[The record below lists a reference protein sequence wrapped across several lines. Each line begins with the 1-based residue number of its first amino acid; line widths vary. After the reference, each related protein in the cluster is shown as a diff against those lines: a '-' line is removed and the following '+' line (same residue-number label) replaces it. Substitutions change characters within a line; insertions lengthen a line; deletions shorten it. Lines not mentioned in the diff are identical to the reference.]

1 MAHDEQLLDRVRALL
16 VDDPDVVE
24 KRMVGGR
31 SFSVHGRMCC
41 GVNSAGLVVRVGA
54 DGIDAALHEPHVTRM
69 KMGSKEVAAFVV
81 VAPAGVATE
90 AALRSWVTRGVGNG
104 PVMSAAERFAS
115 LADQFGGVADVTL
128 PGDGGGRGFG
138 SSALRVGGSIF
149 AMLSHGRLVVKLP
162 SARVAALIEDGTGE
176 AFTAG
181 KTAPMKQWLTLTT
194 EDPAAWL
201 ALAGEALDFVR
212 H

>member
-1 MAHDEQLLDRVRALL
+1 
-16 VDDPDVVE
+16 
-24 KRMVGGR
+24 
-31 SFSVHGRMCC
+31 
-41 GVNSAGLVVRVGA
+41 
-54 DGIDAALHEPHVTRM
+54 
-69 KMGSKEVAAFVV
+69 
-81 VAPAGVATE
+81 
-90 AALRSWVTRGVGNG
+90 
-104 PVMSAAERFAS
+104 
-115 LADQFGGVADVTL
+115 
-128 PGDGGGRGFG
+128 
-138 SSALRVGGSIF
+138 
-149 AMLSHGRLVVKLP
+149 VVKLP